1 MSSSNLNVG
10 TRVYLKRKVDKPEVT
25 RQGVDDAVKDIVETV
40 RRDREKGARS
50 YARRFDKWNKSILVS
65 KEDIERAIQRVP
77 YDVKKDIVFAH
88 RQIESFAR
96 AQREA
101 LNGRY
106 KYSFFFESLD
116 ALYVPFTHLTDTK
129 TVTPGGVIAGSKV
142 LPVNCAGCY
151 VPGGRYAHIASALM
165 TVTTA
170 KAAGVPIVVAS
181 SPPKDEHGIHP
192 AVVFALVTAGV
203 DHILCIGGAQALAS
217 MAFGLFTGHRADVLV
232 GPGNRFVVSAKRM
245 LFGEVG
251 IDMIAG
257 PTEACVL
264 ADHTADPLV
273 VATDLVSQA
282 EHGPDSPCVLVTT
295 SRELGEKVNS
305 LIPELIKRL
314 PNRSLAAATV
324 SWRDYGEIIV
334 VNTRKECADVSDEI
348 ASEHLEVHCADLDW
362 WHANLRN
369 YGSLFLGEETCIAF
383 GDKTSGPNHVLPT
396 RKAARYSGGL
406 NVAMFTKTVTYQRMS
421 RNVCGKIAP
430 FSARIS
436 RAEGM
441 EGHARSSDVRMKK
454 YFPTKRFDLETKMPE
469 LAARL

>member
-1 MSSSNLNVG
+1 MSSTNQNVG

-25 RQGVDDAVKDIVETV
+25 RQGVDSIVKEIIETV
-40 RRDREKGARS
+40 RQDRESGARS
-50 YARRFDKWNKSILVS
+50 YARRFDKYDKSILVS
-65 KEDIERAIQRVP
+65 KEDIKRAISRVP
-77 YDVKKDIVFAH
+77 DEVKADIVFAH
-88 RQIESFAR
+88 QQIESFAR
-96 AQREA
+96 AQRQA
-101 LNGRY
+101 LN
-106 KYSFFFESLD
+106 
-116 ALYVPFTHLTDTK
+116 DTK
-129 TVTPGGVIAGSKV
+129 TITPGGVVAVFSLLSLSFFTHRHTNTNTNTQGSKV
-142 LPVNCAGCY
+142 MPVRCAGCY

-170 KAAGVPIVVAS
+170 KAAGVPIVIAS
-181 SPPKDEHGIHP
+181 SPPKDEQGIHP

-203 DHILCIGGAQALAS
+203 DHILCMGGAQALAS

-232 GPGNRFVVSAKRM
+232 GPGNRFVVAAKRM

-264 ADHTADPLV
+264 ADNTADPLV

-295 SRELGEKVNS
+295 SKDLGEKVKN
-305 LIPELIKRL
+305 LVPKLVERL
-314 PNRSLAAATV
+314 PGRSRAAATV

-334 VNTRKECADVSDEI
+334 VDTREECVDVSDEI

-362 WHANLRN
+362 WHANLQN

-406 NVAMFTKTVTYQRMS
+406 NVSMFTKTVTYQRMS
-421 RNVCGKIAP
+421 KHVCQNIAP

-441 EGHARSSDVRMKK
+441 EGHARSSDVRMQK
-454 YFPTKRFDLETKMPE
+454 YFPNKRFELKTKMPP

>member
-1 MSSSNLNVG
+1 M
-10 TRVYLKRKVDKPEVT
+10 YLKRKVDKPEVT
-25 RQGVDDAVKDIVETV
+25 RQGVDDAVKDIIDTV
-40 RRDREKGARS
+40 RRDRESGARS

-101 LNGRY
+101 LN
-106 KYSFFFESLD
+106 
-116 ALYVPFTHLTDTK
+116 DTK

-181 SPPKDEHGIHP
+181 SPPKDEYGIHP

-295 SRELGEKVNS
+295 SREIGERVKS

-314 PNRSLAAATV
+314 PGRSLAAATV

-421 RNVCGKIAP
+421 RNVCEKIAP

-441 EGHARSSDVRMKK
+441 EGHARSSDVRMQK
-454 YFPTKRFDLETKMPE
+454 YFPSKRFELKTKMPE